1 MESKKETALN
11 HIITDIP
18 TARSEQ
24 SVGEVLAYI
33 REKSWQSSHHIF
45 VVNNEKER
53 KYLGVL
59 STRVLLESSDEVKIS
74 EIFKKDYPSLGSHT
88 HEDSVAILAIRKDL
102 DTVPVVH
109 TETGEFLGTV
119 DAEELLQ
126 ILHESH
132 TEKLLQ
138 RAGVLKDS
146 GENIV
151 DIFRARVL
159 KMVRLRL
166 PWLLVGLFGGMATT
180 LLISQ
185 FEPLLNQV
193 VALAFFIPVIAYMN
207 DAVGTQTVTLF
218 VRGLALEKVSLTGYI
233 LKELAVG
240 LIIGTVLGLLIFLF
254 SLLVF
259 GSLAVAETV
268 GLAMFIGITISTM
281 VALSFTY
288 AFYKLGKDPA
298 IGVDPLVT
306 IVQDTLSVL
315 IYLLIASALVL

>member
-1 MESKKETALN
+1 MEQHKDIALD
-11 HIITDIP
+11 HIITKVP
-18 TARSEQ
+18 VAYPHQT
-24 SVGEVLAYI
+24 VGEVLQTI
-33 REKSWQSSHHIF
+33 RKEKWESSHHVF

>member
-1 MESKKETALN
+1 MAEGKDIALD
-11 HIITDIP
+11 HIITKVP
-18 TARSEQ
+18 VAYPHQT
-24 SVGEVLAYI
+24 VGEVLQTI
-33 REKSWQSSHHIF
+33 RKEKWESSHHVF

-59 STRVLLESSDEVKIS
+59 STRVLLGSADEVLIS

-88 HEDSVAILAIRKDL
+88 HEDSVAVLAIRHDL
-102 DTVPVVH
+102 DTVPVIR

-119 DAEELLQ
+119 DAEEILD

-138 RAGVLKDS
+138 RAGVLRDS
-146 GENIV
+146 GETIV

-185 FEPLLNQV
+185 FEPLLGQV

-207 DAVGTQTVTLF
+207 DAVGTRTVTLF
-218 VRGLALEKVSLTGYI
+218 VRGLALEKVPLTGYI

-240 LIIGTVLGLLIFLF
+240 LIIGSVLGLLIFIF
-254 SLLVF
+254 SFLVF

-268 GLAMFIGITISTM
+268 GLAMFIGIAISTV

-298 IGVDPLVT
+298 VGVDPLVT

>member
-1 MESKKETALN
+1 MAERKDIALD
-11 HIITDIP
+11 HIITKVP
-18 TARSEQ
+18 VAYPHQT
-24 SVGEVLAYI
+24 VGEVLRTV
-33 REKSWQSSHHIF
+33 REGKWESSHHIF
-45 VVNNEKER
+45 IINNKKER

-88 HEDSVAILAIRKDL
+88 HEDSVAILAIRHDL
-102 DTVPVVH
+102 DTVPVIR
-109 TETGEFLGTV
+109 TETSEFLGTV
-119 DAEELLQ
+119 DAEELLD

-132 TEKLLQ
+132 AEKLLQ
-138 RAGVLKDS
+138 RAGVLRDS
-146 GENIV
+146 GETIV
-151 DIFRARVL
+151 DIFRARVS

-185 FEPLLNQV
+185 FEPLLGQV

-218 VRGLALEKVSLTGYI
+218 VRGLALEKVLVKHYV

-298 IGVDPLVT
+298 VGVDPLVT